1 MNIYA
6 KDYHLVSD
14 PEKVQTEIIQAAI
27 DDCAKSGGGTV
38 YFEPGIYRSGT
49 IYLRSNTY
57 LYLPPMCVI
66 KGSDNFEDY
75 NEPDAWPQNWAWEP
89 EHASGKHLIVALEI
103 DNAGI
108 MGGGTIDG
116 NGKYFGFREE
126 PGFWRPSQMVYLCE
140 STHIRLRNLELINS
154 PYWTCYVHG
163 CEDVMITG
171 VHIKN
176 NPEVQNGDG
185 IDIDASSKVIVSDC
199 LIDSEDDCI
208 TFRCNRDL
216 IGYLKNPNKIL
227 EDVTVTNCQLHTS
240 GCNAFRIGVG
250 DGKIRNCNVSNI
262 VIRESAKGICL
273 EGRYTFNDDEKLG
286 CQIENISFNN
296 VYLECKCP
304 LFLASQC
311 DALTDKKTPLIR
323 NIRLSN
329 FTISAEHNIVVQAN
343 EGATLENISFSNIF
357 MDMRG
362 IPECVDKY
370 GYGEWD
376 YVTSPAAF
384 YVANAQ
390 KVSLNN
396 VQINVEEASSTVNT
410 GVIVQNTHVAMN
422 GVSAEKAGCEMP
434 VLEERS

>member
-1 MNIYA
+1 MNTYVKEYGLI
-6 KDYHLVSD
+6 SD
-14 PEKVQTEIIQAAI
+14 PEKVQTKIIQEAI
-27 DDCAKSGGGTV
+27 DACAASGGGTV

-57 LYLPPMCVI
+57 LYLPPMCII
-66 KGSDNFEDY
+66 KGSDNFDDY
-75 NEPDAWPQNWAWEP
+75 NDPHAWPQNTPIPP
-89 EHASGKHLIVALEI
+89 EHANGKHLIVALEI
-103 DNAGI
+103 ENSGI

-140 STHIRLRNLELINS
+140 SAHIRLRNLELINS
-154 PYWTCYVHG
+154 TYWTCFVHG

-171 VHIKN
+171 IHIKN
-176 NPEVQNGDG
+176 NPEVQNSDG
-185 IDIDASSKVIVSDC
+185 IDIDTSSKVIVSDC

-208 TFRCNRDL
+208 TLRCDNHL
-216 IGYLKNPNKIL
+216 LGQLKNPDKIL
-227 EDVTVTNCQLHTS
+227 EDVTITNCQLHTS

-250 DGKIRNCNVSNI
+250 DGKIRNVTISNI

-273 EGRYTFNDDEKLG
+273 ESRYTFNSDEKPG

-296 VYLECKCP
+296 IYMECRCP

-311 DALTDKKTPLIR
+311 DALTGLKAPLIR

-329 FTISAEHNIVVQAN
+329 MTISAEHNIVVQAN
-343 EGATLENISFSNIF
+343 EGSVVENISFNNII

-362 IPECVDKY
+362 VPECIDKY

-376 YVTSPAAF
+376 YRTSSAAF
-384 YVANAQ
+384 YVANAR
-390 KVSLNN
+390 KVSLNQ
-396 VQINVEEASSTVNT
+396 VHINIEEEASPINK
-410 GVIVQNTHVAMN
+410 GIIMQNTKVALN
-422 GVSAEKAGCEMP
+422 GVSAEKAGHD
-434 VLEERS
+434 VAVAEERN

>member
-1 MNIYA
+1 MNTYT
-6 KDYHLVSD
+6 KDYQLISD
-14 PEKVQTEIIQAAI
+14 PEKVQTKIIQSAI
-27 DDCAKSGGGTV
+27 DDCAASGGGTV
-38 YFEPGIYRSGT
+38 FFEPGIYRSGT

-57 LYLPPMCVI
+57 LHLPPMCVI
-66 KGSDNFEDY
+66 KGSDCFDDY
-75 NEPDAWPQNWAWEP
+75 NEPHAWPQNWPWAP
-89 EHASGKHLIVALEI
+89 EHANGKHLIVALEI
-103 DNAGI
+103 ENAGI
-108 MGGGTIDG
+108 EGGGVIDG

-140 STHIRLRNLELINS
+140 SKHIRLRNVELLNS

-171 VHIKN
+171 IYIKN
-176 NPEVQNGDG
+176 NPDVQNSDG
-185 IDIDASSKVIVSDC
+185 IDLDASSKVIISDC

-216 IGYLKNPNKIL
+216 VGSLKNKNKIL

-250 DGKIRNCNVSNI
+250 DGVIRNCNISNI

-273 EGRYTFNDDEKLG
+273 ESRYTFNSDEKPG

-311 DALTDKKTPLIR
+311 DALTDLRAPVIR

-329 FTISAEHNIVVQAN
+329 FTINTEHNIVVQAN
-343 EGATLENISFSNIF
+343 EGAVVENISFNNIV

-362 IPECVDKY
+362 IPECEDKY

-376 YVTSPAAF
+376 YKTSPAAF

-396 VQINVEEASSTVNT
+396 VQINVEEKDSPVFA
-410 GVIVQNTHVAMN
+410 GVIADNTNVAMN
-422 GVSAEKAGCEMP
+422 YVSAQKSGSEMQM
-434 VLEERS
+434 LEQRN